1 MIAMNEEANLPR
13 TLESV
18 RWADEIVVVDS
29 GSKDRT
35 LEIAQSFGAKT
46 SYHAFGGHGE
56 QKNVA
61 LDLCTSDW
69 ILLLDADE
77 VLTPELQDEIRQ
89 LLACDGEREP
99 QYGAYWIPRLNLI
112 FGRWMRHGGFYPD
125 RKLRL
130 FRRGAAR
137 LSEGVGPHSTPQFSG
152 PRGKLKHDMLH
163 YAYPNMKVYLEHM
176 NRYSSEIAQL
186 LDNKGRTASPC
197 PSFSGTRWPIPP
209 PLLSIT
215 TSSAWDFWMAA
226 RAFCCTSITRSI
238 STGNSSKHGGWRR
251 EKSNGAHPGA
261 KGSSQRHG
269 AKLRITKRLDARYG
283 RGRRLPRSR
292 FSSLQK
298 ARCRVAFFSR
308 KCHSAGFQNG
318 NC

>member
-18 RWADEIVVVDS
+18 RWADEIIVVDS

-61 LDLCTSDW
+61 LDLCACDW

-77 VLTPELQDEIRQ
+77 VLTPALQDEIRQ
-89 LLACDGEREP
+89 VLNGESR
-99 QYGAYWIPRLNLI
+99 YGAYWIPRLNLI

-130 FRRGAAR
+130 FRRGSAR
-137 LSEGVGPHSTPQFSG
+137 LSEGVGPHSTPQFEG
-152 PRGKLKHDMLH
+152 PKGRLKHDMLH
-163 YAYPNMKVYLEHM
+163 YAYPDLNIYLEHM

-186 LDNKGRTASPC
+186 LHKKGRVSKSIYAFLWNAVANPAAT
-197 PSFSGTRWPIPP
+197 FVYNYFFRLGFLDGREG
-209 PLLSIT
+209 LLLHLNHSVYIHWKFIK
-215 TSSAWDFWMAA
+215 AW
-226 RAFCCTSITRSI
+226 RL
-238 STGNSSKHGGWRR
+238 GQGR
-251 EKSNGAHPGA
+251 E
-261 KGSSQRHG
+261 
-269 AKLRITKRLDARYG
+269 
-283 RGRRLPRSR
+283 
-292 FSSLQK
+292 
-298 ARCRVAFFSR
+298 
-308 KCHSAGFQNG
+308 
-318 NC
+318 

>member
-1 MIAMNEEANLPR
+1 MIAMNEEENLPR

-61 LDLCTSDW
+61 LDLCTSEW

-77 VLTPELQDEIRQ
+77 VLTPELQNEIRQ
-89 LLACDGEREP
+89 LLAGENGVEP
-99 QYGAYWIPRLNLI
+99 KFGAYWIPRLNLY

-130 FRRGAAR
+130 FKRGSAR
-137 LSEGVGPHSTPQFSG
+137 LSEGVGPHSTPQFEG
-152 PRGKLKHDMLH
+152 PRGRLRHDMLH
-163 YAYPNMKVYLEHM
+163 YAYPTMGIYLEHM

-186 LDNKGRTASPC
+186 LVKSGRDSKSLPAFLCNAIVNPAAT
-197 PSFSGTRWPIPP
+197 FIYNYFFR
-209 PLLSIT
+209 LV
-215 TSSAWDFWMAA
+215 FWMAA
-226 RAFCCTSITRSI
+226 RACCCT
-238 STGNSSKHGGWRR
+238 
-251 EKSNGAHPGA
+251 
-261 KGSSQRHG
+261 
-269 AKLRITKRLDARYG
+269 
-283 RGRRLPRSR
+283 
-292 FSSLQK
+292 
-298 ARCRVAFFSR
+298 
-308 KCHSAGFQNG
+308 
-318 NC
+318 